1 MYHLSLCEIKEN
13 LLKKSFSSVELT
25 KCFLERI
32 EKYKNINAYITVC
45 ADQAL
50 QSAKQSDSKI
60 ANDTAG
66 CLEGIPLGIKDMFMT
81 KGIRTT
87 SASKMLSN
95 FIPPYESTITQK
107 LLDSGAVFL
116 GKTNMDEFAMGSTNS
131 TSYFGE
137 VINPWKVSE
146 RLVPGGSSGGS
157 AAAVAGHLCAAATG
171 SDTGGSIRQPAAFTG
186 IVGLKP
192 TYGRCSRYGM
202 IAMASSLDQG
212 GVLTKTVRDAAVF
225 LKAISGY
232 DVKDSTSA
240 NVEVPDFE
248 SFSGKSVKGMKIGIP
263 KEFLVEGIQQDIV
276 DAWKKGTQI
285 LKDAG
290 AEIVDVSL
298 PLSRYSLP
306 AYYII
311 QPAEAS
317 ANLARFDGVRYG
329 FRAEGKTLNE
339 MYENTR
345 GQGFGDEVKRRIL
358 IGTYILSAGHF
369 DAYYMKALK
378 IQKLIRKEFAE
389 VFENV
394 DALLAPT
401 TPSSAFSL
409 ENEPK
414 DPVTMYLNDV
424 LTVTANIVGIP
435 GMSVPICLDKD
446 RKPLGLQLLAPHFM
460 EERLIQIGS
469 VLESGANFPS
479 LKEID

>member
-240 NVEVPDFE
+240 NIEVPDFE

-446 RKPLGLQLLAPHFM
+446 QKPLGLQLLAPHFM